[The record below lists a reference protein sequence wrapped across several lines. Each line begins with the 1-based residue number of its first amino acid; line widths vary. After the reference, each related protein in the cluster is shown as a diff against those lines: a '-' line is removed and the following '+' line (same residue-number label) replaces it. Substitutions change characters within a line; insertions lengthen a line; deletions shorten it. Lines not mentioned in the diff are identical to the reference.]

1 MKYPLSSKMLV
12 PNEKMNLMRY
22 LNTKLKWKMSFGVI
36 IITGWQWELWLK
48 NGTKNKFYCAHNI
61 SLIPFTS
68 SFYIFYNIAYANII
82 LIEKKEILLKRM
94 PLYFHEKKGF
104 DGPYQPRRVNYR
116 LGLLLGFFR
125 HLWDK
130 WSIIFRII
138 FLRTIFGNPKK

>member
-82 LIEKKEILLKRM
+82 LIEKK
-94 PLYFHEKKGF
+94 
-104 DGPYQPRRVNYR
+104 GPYQPRRVNYR